1 MLNCVSSWD
10 KNNFYYLRIIAIQW
24 FIVGGFF
31 GGMVCYIIWGAQFKN
46 ENAGLSLGI
55 GNQFPF
61 PKNPPPWPMQIRKDH
76 NFMLGCSQYLDREW
90 MRGPQQVLLEGTME
104 LPAGVMDCCHLAQ
117 PQMLQGLHLNLTLP
131 TTILHCLLGLIYK
144 TQIQR

>member
-1 MLNCVSSWD
+1 MLNCVNSWD

-61 PKNPPPWPMQIRKDH
+61 PKNTSPWPMQIQRDH
-76 NFMLGCSQYLDREW
+76 SFMLGCSQYLGREW
-90 MRGPQQVLLEGTME
+90 MRVSRHVLLKSTME
-104 LPAGVMDCCHLAQ
+104 LPPCPAPDAVRPSLKSDPTNNNPTLSDRTY
-117 PQMLQGLHLNLTLP
+117 LQNTNS
-131 TTILHCLLGLIYK
+131 K
-144 TQIQR
+144 VRFSKW